1 MPSTTAHL
9 LLRCGL
15 IKTRRS
21 THLPIYRM
29 TRAKDAKAE
38 PHWPQT
44 GASVNGR
51 GDLKATKGTRF
62 SDLLEPIHAQRK
74 HGRDAIISLFSSL
87 LYSPFTDLRSQA
99 TPTLHDSLQN

>member
-1 MPSTTAHL
+1 MPSATAHL

-29 TRAKDAKAE
+29 TRAKDARAE
-38 PHWPQT
+38 PRWPQA

-51 GDLKATKGTRF
+51 GDLKATRGTRF
-62 SDLLEPIHAQRK
+62 SDLLEPIHAQMK
-74 HGRDAIISLFSSL
+74 HDHDAIISLFFSAFRS
-87 LYSPFTDLRSQA
+87 SPFTDLRS
-99 TPTLHDSLQN
+99 